1 MSNIYEAVQLI
12 ENGQTEKG
20 LEVLKNSVKNANDE
34 EKYEA
39 AIIFQSLGLL
49 DEAKNII
56 EDLVYLYD
64 DDEELKIMY
73 AEILLDLDLEDE
85 ALEILLTI
93 KENNET
99 KVQALLLMADL
110 YQVQG
115 LDEVA
120 EQKLFEAKRILPN
133 EPVVDFAL
141 GEYYFSKYDYKKAI
155 PFYEKLMNQ
164 DIEVNGVS
172 KELRLAE
179 SLSAEGEWEEAIP
192 FYEKGIEQSKDFH
205 TLLGYGITLFQ
216 AERYSACIP
225 IFEEAIFFD
234 PEYLVAH
241 LWLSKAFDIEG
252 QYQDGYDII
261 QKALLVDE
269 TNVECLM
276 SAAKLARKLKNL
288 ETSKKHLQEALIYDP
303 SLIEA
308 VQLLVGILFEE
319 EDYDEIIGTIELAIE
334 HGASDPHFN
343 WDLGKA
349 YYGIEKYELAL
360 NQYRLAYNEFN
371 QEISFLKEFGDLL
384 FEEGLIQEAKEV
396 YLKLQD
402 DEYLQE
408 EVRER
413 LDRINEIM

>member
-1 MSNIYEAVQLI
+1 MSLYEAVQLI

-20 LEVLKNSVKNANDE
+20 LELLKKSLKSANDE

-39 AIIFQSLGLL
+39 ALLFQSLGLIE
-49 DEAKNII
+49 DAKTII

-64 DDEELKIMY
+64 DDDDLKIMY

-85 ALEILLTI
+85 ALEILLAI
-93 KENNET
+93 NEDSENR
-99 KVQALLLMADL
+99 VQALLLMADL

-155 PFYEKLMNQ
+155 PYYEKLSNL
-164 DIEVNGVS
+164 DIEVNGVN
-172 KELRLAE
+172 KDLRLAE
-179 SLSAEGEWEEAIP
+179 CLSAEGEWEDAIT
-192 FYEKGIEQSKDFH
+192 FYEKGIQHTKDFH

-216 AERYSACIP
+216 AERYLACIP
-225 IFEEAIFFD
+225 VFEEAIFFD

-241 LWLSKAFDIEG
+241 LWLSKAFDLEG
-252 QYQDGYDII
+252 QYQEGYEIL

-269 TNVECLM
+269 TNVECLL

-288 ETSKKHLQEALIYDP
+288 DTSKKHLQEALIYDP

-319 EDYDEIIGTIELAIE
+319 EDFDEIIGTIDLAIE

-349 YYGIEKYELAL
+349 YYGIENYELAL
-360 NQYRLAYNEFN
+360 KQYRLAYNDFN
-371 QEISFLKEFGDLL
+371 QEISFLKEYGDLL
-384 FEEGLIQEAKEV
+384 FEEGLIQEAKEI
-396 YLKLQD
+396 YSKLVD

-408 EVRER
+408 EVQER
-413 LDRINEIM
+413 LDRINEIL

>member
-1 MSNIYEAVQLI
+1 MNLYEAVQLI
-12 ENGQTEKG
+12 ENGHTEKG
-20 LEVLKNSVKNANDE
+20 LELLRKSLKTANDE

-39 AIIFQSLGLL
+39 ALLFQSLGFVE
-49 DEAKNII
+49 EAKNII

-64 DDEELKIMY
+64 DDDELKIMY
-73 AEILLDLDLEDE
+73 AEILLDLDLEDD
-85 ALEILLTI
+85 ALEILLSI
-93 KENNET
+93 KEDSESR
-99 KVQALLLMADL
+99 VQALLLMADL

-155 PFYEKLMNQ
+155 PFYEKLANQ
-164 DIEVNGVS
+164 EIEVSGVN
-172 KELRLAE
+172 KDLRLAE
-179 SLSAEGEWEEAIP
+179 CLSAEGEWEDAISY
-192 FYEKGIEQSKDFH
+192 YEKGIQKTKDFH

-216 AERYSACIP
+216 AERYAAAIP
-225 IFEEAIFFD
+225 VFEEAIFYD

-241 LWLSKAFDIEG
+241 LWLSKAHDLEG
-252 QYQDGYDII
+252 QIQEGYEII

-269 TNVECLM
+269 TNVECLL

-288 ETSKKHLQEALIYDP
+288 PGSKKHLQEALIYDP

-319 EDYDEIIGTIELAIE
+319 EDFEDIISTIELAIE

-349 YYGIEKYELAL
+349 YYGNENYELAL
-360 NQYRLAYNEFN
+360 KQYHLAYNDFN
-371 QEISFLKEFGDLL
+371 QEISFLKEYGDLL
-384 FEEGLIQEAKEV
+384 FEEGLVQEAKEV
-396 YLKLQD
+396 YSKLVD

-413 LDRINEIM
+413 LERINEIL

>member
-1 MSNIYEAVQLI
+1 MSSIYEAVQLI

-20 LEVLKNSVKNANDE
+20 LDVLKRSISNANDE

-39 AIIFQSLGLL
+39 AILFQSLGLI

-56 EDLVYLYD
+56 EDLVYLYG
-64 DDEELKIMY
+64 DDEELKIIY
-73 AEILLDLDLEDE
+73 AELLIDLDLEDE
-85 ALEILLTI
+85 ALEILHSI
-93 KENNET
+93 NENSENR
-99 KVQALLLMADL
+99 VQALILMADL
-110 YQVQG
+110 FQIQG

-155 PFYEKLMNQ
+155 SFYEKLVNLE
-164 DIEVNGVS
+164 IEVNGVN
-172 KELRLAE
+172 KDLRLAE
-179 SLSAEGEWEEAIP
+179 CLSAEGEWEQAITY
-192 FYEKGIEQSKDFH
+192 YEKGILKSKDFH

-216 AERYSACIP
+216 AERYSASIP

-241 LWLSKAFDIEG
+241 LWLSKAFDLEG
-252 QYQDGYDII
+252 QYQEGYDIL
-261 QKALLVDE
+261 QKALQVDE
-269 TNVECLM
+269 TNVECLL
-276 SAAKLARKLKNL
+276 ATAKLARKLKNL
-288 ETSKKHLQEALIYDP
+288 ETAKKHLQEALIYDP

-319 EDYDEIIGTIELAIE
+319 EDFEEVIGTIELAIE

-349 YYGIEKYELAL
+349 YYGIEKFDLAL
-360 NQYRLAYNEFN
+360 NQYRLAYNDFN

-384 FEEGLIQEAKEV
+384 FEEGLLQEAKEV
-396 YLKLQD
+396 YIKIKD

-408 EVRER
+408 EVTER
-413 LDRINEIM
+413 LERINEIL

>member
-1 MSNIYEAVQLI
+1 MSLYESVQLI
-12 ENGQTEKG
+12 ENGHTEKG
-20 LEVLKNSVKNANDE
+20 LELLKKSIKTATDE

-39 AIIFQSLGLL
+39 ALVFQSLGLIE
-49 DEAKNII
+49 DAKSII

-64 DDEELKIMY
+64 DDDELKIMY

-85 ALEILLTI
+85 ALETLLAI
-93 KENNET
+93 KEDSECY
-99 KVQALLLMADL
+99 VQSLLLMADL

-155 PFYEKLMNQ
+155 PYYERLANLE
-164 DIEVNGVS
+164 IEVSGVN
-172 KELRLAE
+172 KDLRLAE
-179 SLSAEGEWEEAIP
+179 CLSAEGEWEDAIS
-192 FYEKGIEQSKDFH
+192 FYEKGIEKTKDFH

-216 AERYSACIP
+216 AERYSASIP
-225 IFEEAIFFD
+225 VFEEAIFFD

-241 LWLSKAFDIEG
+241 LWLSKAHDLEG
-252 QYQDGYDII
+252 QIQEGYDIL

-269 TNVECLM
+269 TNVECLL

-288 ETSKKHLQEALIYDP
+288 EASKKHLQEALIYDP

-308 VQLLVGILFEE
+308 VQLLVGIHFEE
-319 EDYDEIIGTIELAIE
+319 DDFDEIIGTIELAIE

-349 YYGIEKYELAL
+349 YYGNENYELAL
-360 NQYRLAYNEFN
+360 KQYRLAYNDFN
-371 QEISFLKEFGDLL
+371 QEISFLKEYGDLL
-384 FEEGLIQEAKEV
+384 FEEGLLQEAKEV
-396 YLKLQD
+396 YAKLVD

-413 LDRINEIM
+413 LERINEIL